1 MLTRTTW
8 IMTALL
14 AGAYAAW
21 LLLLPALQSGAEESS
36 ARLVIDDVD
45 LFDGERARGPV
56 RIVVEDGR
64 I

>member
-45 LFDGERARGPV
+45 LFDEIGRAHV
-56 RIVVEDGR
+56 
-64 I
+64 